1 MQLLETAAGIILL
14 PSVGK
19 TLIAVT
25 VQSMVSCR
33 VQITFLQS
41 QHLNQN
47 RHDQSS
53 YSSAAVSTSLT
64 IPNECKVSTMDL
76 WKEGASL
83 SGKCTWWSLEAMT
96 TQKIK
101 LTPSNKICMMQCCCL
116 SFGFFHAK
124 PKQWFKY
131 VSSACEL
138 LFICLL
144 DIWTFING

>member
-76 WKEGASL
+76 
-83 SGKCTWWSLEAMT
+83 
-96 TQKIK
+96 
-101 LTPSNKICMMQCCCL
+101 
-116 SFGFFHAK
+116 
-124 PKQWFKY
+124 
-131 VSSACEL
+131 
-138 LFICLL
+138 
-144 DIWTFING
+144 